1 MPFRLLQDIFVLQK
15 TESCSQQIAQYDIV
29 CHRIKIVAEMRER
42 KLKSDTAKE
51 KASTSSKD
59 VFEYRNPHHQNALI
73 DSLGEFF
80 HSQTLCDVTLVAEGQ
95 EIKAHRAVLAA
106 CSPYFA
112 TMFTADL
119 KECQQDVIE
128 MRNITY
134 LSLQK
139 IVTFCY
145 TCAIQIP
152 ADSVYE
158 LLTAADMLQFPVIK
172 ESSSAYLSSKLT
184 PANCIEISIF
194 ADIHSCQSLKEFSR
208 KYAQENFRYV
218 AKTDA
223 FREANFEQV
232 KDLVTS
238 ESLCITTEKDVF
250 DAVMTWVKYDVES
263 REQIL
268 STLLGCVR
276 LNQLPPKELS
286 K

>member
-1 MPFRLLQDIFVLQK
+1 
-15 TESCSQQIAQYDIV
+15 
-29 CHRIKIVAEMRER
+29 MRER
-42 KLKSDTAKE
+42 KLRSDTVKE
-51 KASTSSKD
+51 IASTTSKD
-59 VFEYRNPHHQNALI
+59 IFEYRNPHHQNALI
-73 DSLGEFF
+73 DSLGQFF
-80 HSQTLCDVTLVAEGQ
+80 HSQTLCDVTLVAEGYG
-95 EIKAHRAVLAA
+95 IKAHRAVLAA

-128 MRNITY
+128 MKNITY

-145 TCAIQIP
+145 TCCIQIP

-172 ESSSAYLSSKLT
+172 ESSSAYISSKLT

-208 KYAQENFRYV
+208 KYTRENFRYV
-218 AKTDA
+218 VKTNA
-223 FREANFEQV
+223 FRDATFEQV
-232 KDLVTS
+232 KDLLTS

-250 DAVMTWVKYDVES
+250 EAVMSWVKHDVDS
-263 REQIL
+263 RGKML
-268 STLLGCVR
+268 STLIGFVR
-276 LNQLPPKELS
+276 LHQLPPKELS
-286 K
+286 KYLAFNIKVTTWVSKVCRFLDLLKVETYLIGQFQ